1 MKKIFLLTFAALFS
15 FAVCAN
21 AQDGIKWET
30 GTLNEVLNKAKSNNS
45 TPNIVFLDCYTSW
58 CGPCKYMAE
67 SVFTTK
73 EAGDYFNNRFVNFKM
88 DMEKGEGKEVA
99 KKYNVRAYPTF
110 LILDSDGNEI
120 GRIVGGGKLE
130 DFVKKVEKAAKFTK

>member
-1 MKKIFLLTFAALFS
+1 MKKIFTLTLAALFS
-15 FAVCAN
+15 FMVCAN

-30 GTLNEVLNKAKSNNS
+30 GTLSEILDKAKNNEN
-45 TPNIVFLDCYTSW
+45 TPDIVFLDCYTSW

-67 SVFTTK
+67 NVFTTK
-73 EAGDYFNNRFVNFKM
+73 EAGDYFNSKFVNFKM
-88 DMEKGEGKEVA
+88 DMENGEGVAVA

-110 LILDSDGNEI
+110 LILDSNGNEI

-130 DFVKKVEKAAKFTK
+130 DFIKKVEKALAGQ

>member
-1 MKKIFLLTFAALFS
+1 MKKIFLLIFAALFS
-15 FAVCAN
+15 FAVFAN

-30 GTLNEVLNKAKSNNS
+30 GTLNEVLNKAKNNSS

-73 EAGDYFNNRFVNFKM
+73 EAGDYFNSRFVNFKM

-120 GRIVGGGKLE
+120 GRVIGGGKLE
-130 DFVKKVEKAAKFTK
+130 DFIKKVEKAAKFTK